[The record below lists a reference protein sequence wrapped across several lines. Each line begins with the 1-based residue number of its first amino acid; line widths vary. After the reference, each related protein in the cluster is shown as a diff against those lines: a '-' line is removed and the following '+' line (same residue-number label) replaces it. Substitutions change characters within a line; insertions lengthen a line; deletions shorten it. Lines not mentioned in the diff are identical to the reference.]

1 MSEVTAVNPAQFY
14 QSLEQANVIP
24 LWKLAESQQTE
35 PKPDEVGYVWHYKD
49 LLPLLRQSVE
59 VVKLGEGAE
68 RRAITFKNP
77 GRRFVGATQTLVA
90 SLQMLMPGEIAPAH
104 RHSYSALRFMLSGHG
119 AYTVVEG
126 EKIFMEMGD
135 LVLTPNWMWHDHG
148 HEGKTEPMVWLDGL
162 DFPFVNALRPIFYEE
177 IDEAQPVTRPEG
189 ESLNTFG
196 AASVLPVKNRPSTP
210 FSPLCVYKWQPTY
223 EALKKLQA
231 TDQDSYDGTMVEYV
245 NPVTGGHVLATVA
258 AYLQLLKPGAHTKA
272 HRHTTSTVYCVA
284 RGSGYSVI
292 NGQRHDWEQNDIF
305 VVPTWA
311 WHEHVAGDEEVVLFS
326 YSDLPMQEPF
336 GFYREQA
343 YQENNGWQEAK
354 SHPLSVAN

>member
-1 MSEVTAVNPAQFY
+1 
-14 QSLEQANVIP
+14 
-24 LWKLAESQQTE
+24 
-35 PKPDEVGYVWHYKD
+35 
-49 LLPLLRQSVE
+49 
-59 VVKLGEGAE
+59 
-68 RRAITFKNP
+68 
-77 GRRFVGATQTLVA
+77 
-90 SLQMLMPGEIAPAH
+90 MLMPGEIAPAH

-126 EKIFMEMGD
+126 EKIFMEVGD
-135 LVLTPNWMWHDHG
+135 LVLTPNWKWHDHG
-148 HEGKTEPMVWLDGL
+148 HEGKSEPMVWLDGL

-196 AASVLPVKNRPSTP
+196 TASVLPVKNRPTTP

-223 EALKKLQA
+223 EALKNLQA
-231 TDQDSYDGTMVEYV
+231 TEQDPYDGTIVEYV
-245 NPVTGGHVLATVA
+245 NPVTGGHVLATIA

-326 YSDLPMQEPF
+326 YSDFPMQEPF
-336 GFYREQA
+336 GFYRE
-343 YQENNGWQEAK
+343 EAK